1 MGRKISLVAV
11 EVLERG
17 TCADDNTDS
26 FDSPEKAENVK
37 ADIKT
42 IIQPGGG
49 GGVKTNL
56 RKILYQ
62 KTNVCLTT
70 QKKITMKGYSECN
83 GIQRMTLLSSEC
95 ILTFQE
101 K

>member
-26 FDSPEKAENVK
+26 FDSPEKADNVK

-49 GGVKTNL
+49 GGLKRIL
-56 RKILYQ
+56 GRSSIRKQMYA
-62 KTNVCLTT
+62 
-70 QKKITMKGYSECN
+70 
-83 GIQRMTLLSSEC
+83 
-95 ILTFQE
+95 
-101 K
+101 

>member
-49 GGVKTNL
+49 GGGGLNE
-56 RKILYQ
+56 
-62 KTNVCLTT
+62 
-70 QKKITMKGYSECN
+70 S
-83 GIQRMTLLSSEC
+83 
-95 ILTFQE
+95 
-101 K
+101 

>member
-49 GGVKTNL
+49 GGGWLKRIL
-56 RKILYQ
+56 GRSSIRKQMYA
-62 KTNVCLTT
+62 
-70 QKKITMKGYSECN
+70 
-83 GIQRMTLLSSEC
+83 
-95 ILTFQE
+95 
-101 K
+101 

>member
-42 IIQPGGG
+42 IIQPGGRGGAG
-49 GGVKTNL
+49 GG
-56 RKILYQ
+56 
-62 KTNVCLTT
+62 
-70 QKKITMKGYSECN
+70 G
-83 GIQRMTLLSSEC
+83 GG
-95 ILTFQE
+95 
-101 K
+101 

>member
-49 GGVKTNL
+49 GGGLKRIL
-56 RKILYQ
+56 GRSSIRKQMYA
-62 KTNVCLTT
+62 
-70 QKKITMKGYSECN
+70 
-83 GIQRMTLLSSEC
+83 
-95 ILTFQE
+95 
-101 K
+101 

>member
-42 IIQPGGG
+42 MIQPGGG
-49 GGVKTNL
+49 GGLKRIL
-56 RKILYQ
+56 GRSSIRKQMYA
-62 KTNVCLTT
+62 
-70 QKKITMKGYSECN
+70 
-83 GIQRMTLLSSEC
+83 
-95 ILTFQE
+95 
-101 K
+101 

>member
-42 IIQPGGG
+42 IIQPGGSGGVG
-49 GGVKTNL
+49 GGGGLKRIL
-56 RKILYQ
+56 GRSSIRKQMYA
-62 KTNVCLTT
+62 
-70 QKKITMKGYSECN
+70 
-83 GIQRMTLLSSEC
+83 
-95 ILTFQE
+95 
-101 K
+101 

>member
-49 GGVKTNL
+49 GAIKRILGRSSI
-56 RKILYQ
+56 RKQMYA
-62 KTNVCLTT
+62 
-70 QKKITMKGYSECN
+70 
-83 GIQRMTLLSSEC
+83 
-95 ILTFQE
+95 
-101 K
+101 

>member
-17 TCADDNTDS
+17 TCADDNTAS

-49 GGVKTNL
+49 GGLKRIL
-56 RKILYQ
+56 GRSSIRKQMYA
-62 KTNVCLTT
+62 
-70 QKKITMKGYSECN
+70 
-83 GIQRMTLLSSEC
+83 
-95 ILTFQE
+95 
-101 K
+101 

>member
-49 GGVKTNL
+49 GLKRILGRSSI
-56 RKILYQ
+56 RKQMYA
-62 KTNVCLTT
+62 
-70 QKKITMKGYSECN
+70 
-83 GIQRMTLLSSEC
+83 
-95 ILTFQE
+95 
-101 K
+101 

>member
-49 GGVKTNL
+49 GG
-56 RKILYQ
+56 
-62 KTNVCLTT
+62 
-70 QKKITMKGYSECN
+70 
-83 GIQRMTLLSSEC
+83 
-95 ILTFQE
+95 
-101 K
+101 